1 MKYWRKEIL
10 FPGKTSRVLFL
21 ISQFILFSYL
31 KYVKGFLYS
40 RYENVNILYHK
51 REPFFLLFL
60 FFFSFLVKYSFRRN
74 TIDVVRANKQM
85 DVFECHYL
93 MYNDI
98 ISFMKN
104 SAVWAALVKEK
115 EEVGKKK

>member
-1 MKYWRKEIL
+1 MKYWKEEIL
-10 FPGKTSRVLFL
+10 LSWQDLKVAFL
-21 ISQFILFSYL
+21 NFSVHFILLSKVCKRDSVFELWKCAYFIAQKRTFFS
-31 KYVKGFLYS
+31 F
-40 RYENVNILYHK
+40 
-51 REPFFLLFL
+51 
-60 FFFSFLVKYSFRRN
+60 FFFSPLFGKYSFRRN

>member
-1 MKYWRKEIL
+1 M
-10 FPGKTSRVLFL
+10 VFL
-21 ISQFILFSYL
+21 ISHFILLSKVCKRDSVFQ
-31 KYVKGFLYS
+31 S
-40 RYENVNILYHK
+40 RKCAYFVPQKKN
-51 REPFFLLFL
+51 LLFL
-60 FFFSFLVKYSFRRN
+60 FFSSSVFGKYSFRRN

>member
-1 MKYWRKEIL
+1 M
-10 FPGKTSRVLFL
+10 S
-21 ISQFILFSYL
+21 
-31 KYVKGFLYS
+31 KGFCIPVMKMCIFYTTK
-40 RYENVNILYHK
+40 EK
-51 REPFFLLFL
+51 P
-60 FFFSFLVKYSFRRN
+60 FFFSFSFCLFFFFLFGKYSFRRN

>member
-1 MKYWRKEIL
+1 MSWQDLK
-10 FPGKTSRVLFL
+10 
-21 ISQFILFSYL
+21 FILFSYL
-31 KYVKGFLYS
+31 KYVKEILYFS
-40 RYENVNILYHK
+40 YENVHILCHK
-51 REPFFLLFL
+51 REPFFPFL
-60 FFFSFLVKYSFRRN
+60 SFPPPSFGKYSFRRN

>member
-1 MKYWRKEIL
+1 MKMCIFCATKE
-10 FPGKTSRVLFL
+10 
-21 ISQFILFSYL
+21 
-31 KYVKGFLYS
+31 
-40 RYENVNILYHK
+40 N
-51 REPFFLLFL
+51 LLFL
-60 FFFSFLVKYSFRRN
+60 FFSSSIFGKYSFRRN

>member
-1 MKYWRKEIL
+1 MCIFYATKENL
-10 FPGKTSRVLFL
+10 
-21 ISQFILFSYL
+21 
-31 KYVKGFLYS
+31 
-40 RYENVNILYHK
+40 
-51 REPFFLLFL
+51 FFL
-60 FFFSFLVKYSFRRN
+60 SFLSPPPSFGKYSFRRN

>member
-1 MKYWRKEIL
+1 MPQKRTF
-10 FPGKTSRVLFL
+10 FPFH
-21 ISQFILFSYL
+21 FSPPTF
-31 KYVKGFLYS
+31 G
-40 RYENVNILYHK
+40 
-51 REPFFLLFL
+51 
-60 FFFSFLVKYSFRRN
+60 KYSFRRN
-74 TIDVVRANKQM
+74 TINVVRANKQM

-93 MYNDI
+93 MYSDI

>member
-1 MKYWRKEIL
+1 MKICIFYATKEN
-10 FPGKTSRVLFL
+10 
-21 ISQFILFSYL
+21 LFSL
-31 KYVKGFLYS
+31 
-40 RYENVNILYHK
+40 
-51 REPFFLLFL
+51 
-60 FFFSFLVKYSFRRN
+60 SFPPHPPSFGKYSFRRN

>member
-1 MKYWRKEIL
+1 MKMCIFYTTKENL
-10 FPGKTSRVLFL
+10 FFPPPPPPS
-21 ISQFILFSYL
+21 
-31 KYVKGFLYS
+31 
-40 RYENVNILYHK
+40 
-51 REPFFLLFL
+51 PFFG
-60 FFFSFLVKYSFRRN
+60 KYSFRRN
-74 TIDVVRANKQM
+74 TINVVRANKQM

>member
-1 MKYWRKEIL
+1 
-10 FPGKTSRVLFL
+10 
-21 ISQFILFSYL
+21 
-31 KYVKGFLYS
+31 
-40 RYENVNILYHK
+40 
-51 REPFFLLFL
+51 
-60 FFFSFLVKYSFRRN
+60 
-74 TIDVVRANKQM
+74 M

-93 MYNDI
+93 MYSDI

>member
-1 MKYWRKEIL
+1 M
-10 FPGKTSRVLFL
+10 LFL

-31 KYVKGFLYS
+31 KYVKGILYFS
-40 RYENVNILYHK
+40 YENVHILCHK
-51 REPFFLLFL
+51 REPFFSFP
-60 FFFSFLVKYSFRRN
+60 FFPPSFGKYSFRRN

>member
-1 MKYWRKEIL
+1 MHIL
-10 FPGKTSRVLFL
+10 C
-21 ISQFILFSYL
+21 
-31 KYVKGFLYS
+31 
-40 RYENVNILYHK
+40 HK
-51 REPFFLLFL
+51 REPFFPFL
-60 FFFSFLVKYSFRRN
+60 SPPPPFGKYSFRRN